1 MVRDRHEGK
10 LRDVYDAKSP
20 EEIARHYDGWAKTY
34 DAEMAR
40 AGYRH
45 PSICLALF
53 ARYVAP
59 KSRPILDA
67 GAGTG
72 LIGEWLGI
80 IGYPDVEALDISQ
93 GMLSVAGKKNIYTRL
108 HAAALGQPL
117 DFDDDHFAAIISA
130 GVFTTGHVGTE
141 GLDEL
146 TRICRPGGFI
156 VLTVKTTLWENGF
169 AQTIAQLAKK
179 GAMALVE
186 QTDPYVSMPNDT
198 STVPSLAIVLR
209 IEQ

>member
-1 MVRDRHEGK
+1 MRDRHEGT

-20 EEIARHYDGWAKTY
+20 DEIARLYDGWAKTY
-34 DAEMAR
+34 DDEMAK

-59 KSRPILDA
+59 KSAPILDA

-72 LIGEWLGI
+72 LVGEWLGI
-80 IGYPDVEALDISQ
+80 IDYPEVEALDISR
-93 GMLSVAGKKNIYTRL
+93 GMLSVAGNKNIYSRL
-108 HAAALGQPL
+108 HAGALGQPL

-130 GVFTTGHVGTE
+130 GVFTTGHVGKD

-146 TRICRPGGFI
+146 IRICRPGGFI

-169 AQTIAQLAKK
+169 AQKIAQLATK
-179 GAMALVE
+179 GAATLVE

-198 STVPSLAIVLR
+198 GTVPSLAIVIR